1 MSFKCSAQFNFVL
14 FQKLKIFHTK
24 MTSLVLG
31 MSIFF
36 HNFQIREGTCFLF
49 GIIGIK
55 HDFLCINICWAPRE
69 VLKPEA
75 SLKGKGFNTTWGAQQ
90 MLMYQKSMFDHY
102 YCIKTCFF
110 CLKTLEKLLQKVLFT
125 CTYNGAEK
133 HFTCKCFENT
143 VSRTKTNVIATV
155 QFTDDDISFY
165 DVPGMLIRKN
175 AKPYINSTWIALL
188 IHGFVLVKTG
198 C

>member
-110 CLKTLEKLLQKVLFT
+110 AWKLWRNCFKKFFLPVPIMARKSTLPANVLKTPFPGQRLTSSLLCNLLMMTSVFMMSPECLFVKT
-125 CTYNGAEK
+125 Q
-133 HFTCKCFENT
+133 
-143 VSRTKTNVIATV
+143 SRT
-155 QFTDDDISFY
+155 
-165 DVPGMLIRKN
+165 
-175 AKPYINSTWIALL
+175 
-188 IHGFVLVKTG
+188 
-198 C
+198 